1 MEIRK
6 RMGLR
11 AGDRVEFITESG
23 VTTIRPS
30 RGDVNPFEAYAGAL
44 GTFEGGVAEINQWV
58 GDLRG
63 R

>member
-1 MEIRK
+1 
-6 RMGLR
+6 
-11 AGDRVEFITESG
+11 FITESG

-63 R
+63 REKP